1 MNSPIIIPLDLE
13 YDKAIKLAEL
23 FDPKSCRLKVGSQLF
38 TSSGPRIIKDLQ
50 SLGFDIFLDLKFH
63 DIPNTVS
70 QAVKVAADLGV
81 WMVNVHVSGGS
92 SMLESARNALS
103 SYRNPP
109 LLIGVTM
116 LTSLSNEDVKEIGIP
131 DISEKVMQLALL
143 AKSNGLDGIVCS
155 PREVKVIKE
164 LCGKEFIAV
173 TPGIRTKK
181 MNDDQSRVSSPKE
194 AINNGSDFLVIGRP
208 IIESSNPL
216 KSLNQILDDIEL

>member
-1 MNSPIIIPLDLE
+1 MNSPIIISLDLE

-116 LTSLSNEDVKEIGIP
+116 LTSLSSEDVKEIGIS

-208 IIESSNPL
+208 ITESSNPL
-216 KSLNQILDDIEL
+216 KSLNQVLEDFEL

>member
-1 MNSPIIIPLDLE
+1 MNSPIIISLDLE

-116 LTSLSNEDVKEIGIP
+116 LTSLSSEDVKEIGIS

-208 IIESSNPL
+208 ITESSNPL